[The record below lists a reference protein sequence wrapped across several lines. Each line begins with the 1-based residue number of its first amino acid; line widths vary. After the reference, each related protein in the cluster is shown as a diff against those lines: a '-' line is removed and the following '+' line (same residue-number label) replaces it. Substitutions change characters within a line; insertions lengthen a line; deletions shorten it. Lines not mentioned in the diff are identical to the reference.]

1 MSALIPSSTP
11 SSTTLIPTTTGT
23 LAGVE
28 QTLVDARTLHKH
40 LGVGKMFANWIKD
53 RIETYGFSEGSDF
66 LPKLAKTPGLFGG
79 RPKTE
84 YLLSLEVAKSSNVIR
99 THKLNIYSPAY
110 VVDMRPNNDGSGV
123 LTVRCRADAEQI
135 PKKGLNF
142 KRRCD
147 LNAHLLMHYAVT
159 GEEEPNPSM
168 IWIGETSS

>member
-1 MSALIPSSTP
+1 MKTTKSIAAALFVALLTSCTSVTALRLTP
-11 SSTTLIPTTTGT
+11 SEAEWVARIMQEPLSRDIAADRVDLVWTRVQWWVGMHAPSTNQ
-23 LAGVE
+23 VE
-28 QTLVDARTLHKH
+28 
-40 LGVGKMFANWIKD
+40 
-53 RIETYGFSEGSDF
+53 
-66 LPKLAKTPGLFGG
+66 
-79 RPKTE
+79 
-84 YLLSLEVAKSSNVIR
+84 SSNVIR